1 MQSLELVLSY
11 VFTTYAQSIFQVL
24 ITIHLKFLTVM
35 FGQLSL
41 SSSSRYQNV
50 TKIFPA
56 GVFVVVVVVFF
67 NFVAGRITCM
77 YNIHAIH

>member
-24 ITIHLKFLTVM
+24 ITIHLKFLTAM

-41 SSSSRYQNV
+41 ITSSRYQNV

-56 GVFVVVVVVFF
+56 GVFVVVFF
-67 NFVAGRITCM
+67 YFVAGRITCI